1 MTSLP
6 YNEPDWAASGLALS
20 EGDSYRLNVIKEG
33 VLLEPIILPKN
44 GKSYLVLGRLPLCD
58 ISLSHDSIS
67 RFHIVM
73 QFDREGRPHLFDLN
87 SIHGS
92 YLNKKKLSPYQYT
105 PFRPGDF
112 LKLGASTRLY
122 VLEGGELEKAE
133 AEEPKA
139 DEANVAQN
147 FVQDIAD
154 YSLKYPNPRKSLV
167 EFLETYDLPLLIESV
182 CQSGTWQSVLSGGTL
197 YSSQLMSD
205 KSGEPLNFTLI
216 TGKGET
222 KKDAELSLCLQFL
235 SLLEEE
241 GLLVDEEL
249 QELQAKRLRTFYKEQ
264 QKEQELDPY
273 FDRASMKPFKDTKIV
288 KLSKDDLDFLRF
300 ELMDFTGLEVPENY
314 TDLKKVQGHLHTEV
328 LQLGPEILQK
338 FENYIAAVE
347 KTFVGLPSLENEAS
361 LNLELEEDFRIK
373 VPKSSRRTHE

>member
-1 MTSLP
+1 M
-6 YNEPDWAASGLALS
+6 
-20 EGDSYRLNVIKEG
+20 
-33 VLLEPIILPKN
+33 
-44 GKSYLVLGRLPLCD
+44 
-58 ISLSHDSIS
+58 
-67 RFHIVM
+67 
-73 QFDREGRPHLFDLN
+73 
-87 SIHGS
+87 
-92 YLNKKKLSPYQYT
+92 SPYQYT

-122 VLEGGELEKAE
+122 ILEGGEEEKAE
-133 AEEPKA
+133 SEEPKA
-139 DEANVAQN
+139 EEAKAKHN
-147 FVQDIAD
+147 FMQDIAD

-167 EFLETYDLPLLIESV
+167 EFLETYDLPLLIDSV

-235 SLLEEE
+235 SILEEE

-249 QELQAKRLRTFYKEQ
+249 QEQHAKRLRSFYKEQ

-273 FDRASMKPFKDTKIV
+273 FDRASMKPFKDTKLA

-314 TDLKKVQGHLHTEV
+314 IDLKKNQGFLHAEV
-328 LQLGPEILQK
+328 LQLGPEILEK

-347 KTFVGLPSLENEAS
+347 KTFVGLPSLESEAS
-361 LNLELEEDFRIK
+361 LNLEIEEDFRIK
-373 VPKSSRRTHE
+373 IPKSSRRTHE